1 MVSATGATV
10 SGRVTTGQA
19 TFHFEYGTST
29 DYGQATPETAP
40 ARFVSRRLSNL
51 LPHTT
56 YHYRVVATNAG
67 GVSRGDD
74 RTFITPNMPWG
85 VMLAAPVPALVA
97 WGGSVTVNGRLTGLG
112 VDGAEVILKRQDFPY
127 RALPYE
133 AARGT
138 AGPDGSFSFRVGPL
152 WARARLQAVAGSW
165 NFSQT
170 VLVRSRANVGLRV
183 TGRGARSV
191 SFTGAIRPAV
201 PNAIVSVQRR
211 IAGGRWTPV
220 RRVGVTPLTGN
231 RSRYVVTL
239 ARPRRATKF
248 RVVVVPNDHRAHDRG
263 VSRTVTVRP

>member
-1 MVSATGATV
+1 VS
-10 SGRVTTGQA
+10 
-19 TFHFEYGTST
+19 
-29 DYGQATPETAP
+29 
-40 ARFVSRRLSNL
+40 
-51 LPHTT
+51 
-56 YHYRVVATNAG
+56 
-67 GVSRGDD
+67 
-74 RTFITPNMPWG
+74 
-85 VMLAAPVPALVA
+85 
-97 WGGSVTVNGRLTGLG
+97 
-112 VDGAEVILKRQDFPY
+112 
-127 RALPYE
+127 
-133 AARGT
+133 
-138 AGPDGSFSFRVGPL
+138 
-152 WARARLQAVAGSW
+152 GSW